1 MLAGHAKPSGPPP
14 ATIPLP
20 GSDHRPHGTG
30 ARRGSKPPSPPRP
43 TLTRMDQHEP
53 PTRRCAKCGTSPV
66 GDGGVLCPDC
76 SQRLD
81 QQTRDHWTN
90 HPPHP
95 TDQ

>member
-1 MLAGHAKPSGPPP
+1 
-14 ATIPLP
+14 
-20 GSDHRPHGTG
+20 
-30 ARRGSKPPSPPRP
+30 
-43 TLTRMDQHEP
+43 MDQHEP